1 MRCDWTRDMAV
12 SSTLVVFSD
21 SLMRGWELIC
31 ICLYYFPPN
40 KVFRDPLHAYLTTR
54 SETLSVA
61 LAPSTPASSAAATAA
76 SAPTTDTASALRPGP
91 SLAAAAALAAG
102 SDPAGLIPTAVT
114 PAFGVPLADN
124 PRTVGGGGGANTP
137 EATTDS
143 APSTEFPYGPW
154 VKLSALHFT
163 RAAPRWFMRSVA
175 VGAVRASTPPSK
187 EELIH
192 VKVKK
197 KNLKKSQGRRGSAPP
212 FRLSFL
218 SSPQSQLM

>member
-1 MRCDWTRDMAV
+1 MSCAF
-12 SSTLVVFSD
+12 SSSRYTLIRQFSLLLILISYFFNVYSD

-61 LAPSTPASSAAATAA
+61 LSSTPPSSSTTSTTAFNGGGTH
-76 SAPTTDTASALRPGP
+76 SSTADNSTFRPGP

-102 SDPAGLIPTAVT
+102 SDPAGLISTPVT
-114 PAFGVPLADN
+114 PAFGVPLAD
-124 PRTVGGGGGANTP
+124 TSIISASGGVKAS
-137 EATTDS
+137 EASVDA
-143 APSTEFPYGPW
+143 APSSEFPYGPW

-175 VGAVRASTPPSK
+175 VGAVRSTTPPSK

-192 VKVKK
+192 VKV
-197 KNLKKSQGRRGSAPP
+197 SI
-212 FRLSFL
+212 FYI
-218 SSPQSQLM
+218 